1 MATPVKKAEVAG
13 LLIDR
18 LLIDRLLIDRLLI
31 DGFLCFLRR

>member
-18 LLIDRLLIDRLLI
+18 LLIDRLLID
-31 DGFLCFLRR
+31 GFLCFLRR